1 MKLLVIDDHTLF
13 RSGLVS
19 LLGRYRIDVVAAGSG
34 REGIQILQK
43 AGFDIILLD
52 LRMPEMNGLEV
63 LQWIRKKHIETPVI
77 MLTTS
82 SDEVDLVESLRLG
95 AQGYLL
101 KDMDPDDL
109 VMALR
114 DVMSGETIV
123 APDLT
128 KVLASAVQ
136 KGVSATPGA
145 SSHSVRSVLTAREQ
159 EVLRDITK
167 GWSNKVIAR
176 NLGITDGTVKLHVKS
191 ILRKLKVH
199 SRVQAAVIAV
209 EERLDE
215 TGFES

>member
-1 MKLLVIDDHTLF
+1 MKLLIIDDHTLF
-13 RSGLVS
+13 RSGLTS
-19 LLGRYRIDVVAAGSG
+19 LLERYRIKVVAAGSG
-34 REGIQILQK
+34 LEGIRVLQK
-43 AGFDIILLD
+43 AGFDTILLD
-52 LRMPEMNGLEV
+52 LRMPEMSGLEV
-63 LQWIRKKHIETPVI
+63 LQWIRKNHIGTPVI

-82 SDEVDLVESLRLG
+82 SDEADLVESLRLG

-136 KGVSATPGA
+136 KGVSASPSVA
-145 SSHSVRSVLTAREQ
+145 SHSVRSVLTAREQ
-159 EVLRDITK
+159 EVLCDITK

-209 EERLDE
+209 EEKLDE
-215 TGFES
+215 TGVEN